1 MTAAPKAPTTEARAE
16 ALAWLAEELDWERR
30 LDVLRRPRRQPHT
43 PVRRSTTAATLARA
57 S

>member
-1 MTAAPKAPTTEARAE
+1 MTAARKAPTTEARAE